1 MKEIKTLGGI
11 GAILGLLIFLPYIG
25 FALEIA
31 SIVLL
36 LVTMSK
42 LSTYY
47 NNKEIFNKYL
57 IGFILSIVSG
67 LVLIISLGT
76 AILSLFILSQKGLSI
91 LEGGLTFLIIGY
103 ILMIIGMVNWKKSF
117 SLLSNLTNINYF
129 NIAGN
134 LYLWGAI
141 TTPILIGG
149 ILLIAADIVLAI
161 AFFNLP
167 D

>member
-25 FALEIA
+25 FVLEIV

-36 LVTMSK
+36 LVAMSK

-57 IGFILSIVSG
+57 IGFILSIVSSV
-67 LVLIISLGT
+67 VLIILLGS
-76 AILSLFILSQKGLSI
+76 AILSIFTSSQESLSI
-91 LEGGLTFLIIGY
+91 LEEELTLLIIVYMLLIIG
-103 ILMIIGMVNWKKSF
+103 MANWKKSF

-129 NIAGN
+129 NTAGN

-141 TTPILIGG
+141 TAPLLIGG
-149 ILLIAADIVLAI
+149 ILFIAADIILAI

>member
-25 FALEIA
+25 FVLEIV

-36 LVTMSK
+36 LVAMSK

-57 IGFILSIVSG
+57 IGFILSIVSSV
-67 LVLIISLGT
+67 VLIILLGS
-76 AILSLFILSQKGLSI
+76 AILSIFTSSQESLSI
-91 LEGGLTFLIIGY
+91 LEEELTLLIIVYMLLIIG
-103 ILMIIGMVNWKKSF
+103 MANWKKNF

-129 NIAGN
+129 NTAGN

-141 TTPILIGG
+141 TAPLLIGG
-149 ILLIAADIVLAI
+149 ILFIAADIILAI